1 LAGLHATTLR
11 AAEPLPDFVSIPDS
25 DAELIPVIGHDGKR
39 LHLYRLRASRAGA
52 PVLMFGHA
60 CGFAAGSYLPLLR
73 ALTRD
78 AEVYAFDARGHGGSE
93 VTMPFGDGC
102 SPADYARDLA
112 RLADAVAS
120 RAGMPIHYV
129 GHSLNA
135 AAMLH
140 LGACFPE
147 LLRAAPWRGL
157 LLFEPPIFPSPD
169 RPEHAECAE
178 KDRRL
183 VARTR
188 QRRERFASPD
198 ELVGLLTGRGLFA
211 SLSPDYLKAHAQ
223 ATLRPVDGGYTLACP
238 PAVEAATFASFG
250 EDSTFRALAGFPV
263 EIPVH
268 LVGGDPD
275 KGPERNWTTL
285 MAPVLA
291 QRLAERSG
299 KRRFTQLRGRGH
311 LMVQEDPDTTVR
323 LVADLLQGRDL
334 TTQESVRG

>member
-1 LAGLHATTLR
+1 MSG
-11 AAEPLPDFVSIPDS
+11 FVSIPDS
-25 DAELIPVIGHDGKR
+25 DAELIPVTGHDGKR
-39 LHLYRLRASRAGA
+39 LHLYRLRASRTGT

-60 CGFAAGSYLPLLR
+60 CGFAAGSYLPLLK
-73 ALTRD
+73 ALNRD

-93 VTMPFGDGC
+93 APMPLGTGC

-112 RLADAVAS
+112 RLASEVAS
-120 RAGMPIHYV
+120 RTGKPIHYV

-147 LLRAAPWRGL
+147 LLRATPWRGM
-157 LLFEPPIFPSPD
+157 LLFEPPIFPSAD
-169 RPEHAECAE
+169 CPEHVECAE
-178 KDRRL
+178 KDKRL
-183 VARTR
+183 VARTA
-188 QRRERFASPD
+188 QRRERFAGPD

-211 SLSPDYLKAHAQ
+211 SLSPDYLVAHAR
-223 ATLRPVDGGYTLACP
+223 ATLRPADGSSVLACP

-250 EDSTFRALAGFPV
+250 EDSTFRALAGFPA

-275 KGPERNWTTL
+275 KGAERNWTTV

-291 QRLAERSG
+291 QRLAERSA

-311 LMVQEDPDTTVR
+311 LMVQEDPDTTIGLVR
-323 LVADLLQGRDL
+323 DLLQGL
-334 TTQESVRG
+334 EMTTQESVHQ